1 MATREMTSGEQSIV
15 EQSLREFSTLQGG
28 RSIFA
33 GQWEEVAE
41 LVLPTSRNTFYYGS
55 YNAPGQKKTE
65 RQVDSNA
72 AVALSRFAAILD
84 SLLTPRNS
92 FWHMLSVD
100 NEDLKK
106 IRAVRLWFEQV
117 TNILF
122 KERYKPTANFSSQNL
137 NTYTSLGAFGNGSVW
152 VDKLRTQEGGTGLR
166 YKSLPLGEM
175 YLRENFQGQ
184 IDGFCRPFRLTR
196 HQAIQQ
202 FGEENLPDGILSA
215 TDQGSLFDFLHR
227 VCPREGYD
235 PERRDNKQMPW
246 ASYYI
251 CLSGGKCLVSEG
263 GFRTF
268 PAPTTRYDQYPG
280 EIYGRG
286 PAMQVLPAIKTL
298 NAEKHDF
305 LVQGHRAVAPTFLTT
320 DDGLVDFSFRPGAL
334 NKGGMSADGKPLVNV
349 LPTGNIQVSLEMMNE
364 EKALINDAFL
374 VSLFQILTEK
384 PDMTATQVI
393 ELANEKGI
401 LLAPTIGRQQSE
413 YLGPLIERELDVLM
427 DIGRLPPMPRE
438 LIEAQGEYHVV
449 YTSPLAKAMKYQEVA
464 GFGRTMEMITSI
476 VQVTQ
481 DPSPLD
487 NFDFDVISREV
498 SDIQAVPESWMADP
512 KVVQAKREQR
522 QKAMEQQQQI
532 QAAPAAAALAK
543 VQLDAQ
549 KGGAA

>member
-1 MATREMTSGEQSIV
+1 MATREMTGAEQDIV
-15 EQSLREFSTLQGG
+15 IQSMREFSVLQAG
-28 RSIFA
+28 RATFA
-33 GQWEEVAE
+33 SQWEEVAE
-41 LVLPTSRNTFYYGS
+41 LVLPTSRNTFYFGS
-55 YNAPGQKKTE
+55 FNFPGQKKTE

-72 AVALSRFAAILD
+72 AVALSRFGAILD
-84 SLLTPRNS
+84 SLLTPRNT

-100 NEDLKK
+100 NEELRKV
-106 IRAVRLWFEQV
+106 REVRLWFELA

-122 KERYKPTANFSSQNL
+122 KQRYKPTANFSSQNL
-137 NTYTSLGAFGNGSVW
+137 NTYTSLGAFGNGSLW
-152 VDKLRTQEGGTGLR
+152 VDRLRSQEGGTGIR

-184 IDGFCRPFRLTR
+184 IDGFCRPFRLTKD
-196 HQAIQQ
+196 QAIQQ
-202 FGEENLPDGILSA
+202 FGEDNLPETITTA
-215 TDQGSLFDFLHR
+215 TDAGALFDFLHR

-235 PERRDNKQMPW
+235 PERRDSKAMPW

-251 CLSGGKCLVSEG
+251 AMSGGNRLVSEG

-305 LVQGHRAVAPTFLTT
+305 LVQGHRAVAPVFLTG

-334 NKGGMSADGKPLVNV
+334 NKGGMSADGKRLVDV

-401 LLAPTIGRQQSE
+401 LLAPTVGRQQSE
-413 YLGPLIERELDVLM
+413 YLGPLIEREMDVLL
-427 DIGRLPPMPRE
+427 DIGLLPPMPRA
-438 LIEAQGEYHVV
+438 LIEARGEYNVV

-464 GFGRTMEMITSI
+464 GFSRTMELINGV

-481 DPSPLD
+481 DPAPLD

-498 SDIQAVPESWMADP
+498 ADIQAVPESWMADP
-512 KVVQAKREQR
+512 RMVQEKREQR
-522 QKAMEQQQQI
+522 QKAMEIQQQI
-532 QAAPAAAALAK
+532 QAAPAAAAMMKAEK
-543 VQLDAQ
+543 EQAP
-549 KGGAA
+549 A